1 MRLKCRF
8 TYPAISQALKRRT
21 GEEDWMGFKSNG
33 EDPIRNFRHYIQ
45 SGLLEKDGNEV
56 VIYMDLQDS
65 ADDGQPVVAAVE
77 EKGVSLERWYA
88 LFFVD
93 IFKTIRIKL
102 KKAKKNQ
109 RQ

>member
-65 ADDGQPVVAAVE
+65 ADDGQPIVAAVE
-77 EKGVSLERWYA
+77 EKGVSSERWYA
-88 LFFVD
+88 LFLW
-93 IFKTIRIKL
+93 IFL
-102 KKAKKNQ
+102 KQLELN
-109 RQ
+109 